1 MNTIHRGGLRTAVRL
16 ALSGALTSALAS
28 ALFLSLAAPA
38 AAQERLH
45 QITWAHPQPETVD
58 YFVVLVSQTEGQT
71 EGVREVNVGRPE
83 GTPAGQFT
91 LFSAMIAFQ
100 PNEFLAVRA
109 VGLNGLESAP
119 SDWGSMPP
127 TRPGQP
133 RLAD

>member
-16 ALSGALTSALAS
+16 ALSGALAS

-58 YFVVLVSQTEGQT
+58 HFVVLVSQTEGQT

-109 VGLNGLESAP
+109 VGRNGLESAP

>member
-1 MNTIHRGGLRTAVRL
+1 M
-16 ALSGALTSALAS
+16 
-28 ALFLSLAAPA
+28 
-38 AAQERLH
+38 
-45 QITWAHPQPETVD
+45 
-58 YFVVLVSQTEGQT
+58 
-71 EGVREVNVGRPE
+71 REVNVGRPE

-109 VGLNGLESAP
+109 VGRNGLESAP

>member
-1 MNTIHRGGLRTAVRL
+1 MNTIHRGGLRAAVRL
-16 ALSGALTSALAS
+16 ALSGALAS

-58 YFVVLVSQTEGQT
+58 HFVVLVSQTEGQT

-109 VGLNGLESAP
+109 VGRNGLESAP

>member
-16 ALSGALTSALAS
+16 ALSGALAS
-28 ALFLSLAAPA
+28 ALFLPLAAPA

-58 YFVVLVSQTEGQT
+58 HFVVLVSQTEGQT

-109 VGLNGLESAP
+109 VGRNGLESAP

>member
-1 MNTIHRGGLRTAVRL
+1 MNTIHRGGLQTAVRL
-16 ALSGALTSALAS
+16 ALSGALTS

>member
-16 ALSGALTSALAS
+16 ALSGALAS

-58 YFVVLVSQTEGQT
+58 HFVVLVSQTEGQM

-109 VGLNGLESAP
+109 VGRNGLESAP